1 MTTQAFENQSKY
13 VLDLRPLGRAAGNHH
28 HVEKVFLID
37 EPIGLDL
44 IGIPAGSPVS
54 IDVELEA
61 VNEGVLV
68 TGLITGPTE
77 GQCVNC
83 LSEIHGTVE
92 ATLTELFVYP
102 DSETADTIQD
112 DDEVYLL
119 DDPTELD
126 LEQAIIDAVGL
137 ALPFAPSCSS
147 VEGHPCPE
155 DVDMPAVDGVSGEEN
170 ELIDPRWADLE
181 KFQNLAFLNDAA
193 TEPTNDDAE
202 GTDSP
207 AGDESTTAS
216 GAKKEG

>member
-1 MTTQAFENQSKY
+1 MTTQAFENQSKF

-28 HVEKVFLID
+28 HVEQVFLID

-61 VNEGVLV
+61 VTEGVLV
-68 TGLITGPTE
+68 TGLVTGPAE

-92 ATLTELFVYP
+92 ASLTELFVYP
-102 DSETADTIQD
+102 DSETAGTIQD

-155 DVDMPAVDGVSGEEN
+155 DIDMPEVDGVSGEEN
-170 ELIDPRWADLE
+170 DLIDPRWADLE

-193 TEPTNDDAE
+193 TEPSDDDE
-202 GTDSP
+202 EP
-207 AGDESTTAS
+207 ATQTGDESTTAS
-216 GAKKEG
+216 GEKKEG